1 MCADT
6 VTGGPPPADLDDEHI
21 ALAAEVFT
29 LLSDETRVRLILAL
43 EHGEMTV
50 GALAQCVGR
59 APTAVSQ
66 HLAKLRWARVVA
78 TRQEG
83 TRVHYRLVDEH
94 ARTLIHQAILQAE
107 HMVDD
112 FPAHHRPSSGRPV
125 SGDRS
130 LRGDTQ
136 PIPSSVAPGAVTT
149 APESSGPA
157 ELPPGSSRP
166 EEPTPGSP
174 GAAAPAPGSS
184 RPAAPAPTAF
194 VTTASALITTA
205 RPTPV
210 DDEREGAAS

>member
-136 PIPSSVAPGAVTT
+136 PIPSSVAPGAVAP
-149 APESSGPA
+149 APESP
-157 ELPPGSSRP
+157 RP
-166 EEPTPGSP
+166 EELEPGSP

-184 RPAAPAPTAF
+184 RPAAPAPTAS
-194 VTTASALITTA
+194 VTTTSQPIATA